1 MIKSNNTAS
10 GSLGRTRIEPH
21 LPEAPL
27 LPEQEGSAGNYAPDE
42 LRNAEEML
50 ADLDEVYYSLIKLQ
64 REYGALVR
72 ASGPDGYV
80 CHCAEC
86 SRSAQSLNMS
96 ALELAQRLDCLSGR
110 YHALVCMLRTLK
122 EDLASLRPGRE
133 YTFLKLRFRHGLS
146 VDEAAQQLRCSR
158 RSCYRIRMRA
168 LNAVCDSLAKTPL
181 GRRVLSF
188 GHGTVLH
195 RYNK

>member
-1 MIKSNNTAS
+1 
-10 GSLGRTRIEPH
+10 
-21 LPEAPL
+21 
-27 LPEQEGSAGNYAPDE
+27 
-42 LRNAEEML
+42 
-50 ADLDEVYYSLIKLQ
+50 
-64 REYGALVR
+64 
-72 ASGPDGYV
+72 
-80 CHCAEC
+80 
-86 SRSAQSLNMS
+86 MS
-96 ALELAQRLDCLSGR
+96 ALELAQRLEYLSSR
-110 YHALVCMLRTLK
+110 YHALVYMLRTLK

-168 LNAVCDSLAKTPL
+168 LNAVCNSLSKTPL

>member
-1 MIKSNNTAS
+1 MIKSDNTAS
-10 GSLGRTRIEPH
+10 VSRLCCTNTRH
-21 LPEAPL
+21 FPEAPL
-27 LPEQEGSAGNYAPDE
+27 LPEQEGSAVNYAPDE

-80 CHCAEC
+80 CHSAEC

-96 ALELAQRLDCLSGR
+96 ALELAQRLECLSGR

-122 EDLASLRPGRE
+122 ADLASLRPGRE

-168 LNAVCDSLAKTPL
+168 LNAVCNSLSKTPL

>member
-10 GSLGRTRIEPH
+10 VSSLCCTNTRH
-21 LPEAPL
+21 FPEAPL

-80 CHCAEC
+80 CHSAEC

-96 ALELAQRLDCLSGR
+96 ALELAQRLECLSGR

-168 LNAVCDSLAKTPL
+168 LNAVCDSLSKTPL

>member
-1 MIKSNNTAS
+1 MIKSDNTAS
-10 GSLGRTRIEPH
+10 VSSLCCTNTRH
-21 LPEAPL
+21 FPEAPL
-27 LPEQEGSAGNYAPDE
+27 LPEQEGSAGNYAPNE

-80 CHCAEC
+80 CHSAEC

-96 ALELAQRLDCLSGR
+96 ALELAQRLECLSGR

-122 EDLASLRPGRE
+122 EDLAALRPGRE

>member
-10 GSLGRTRIEPH
+10 VSSLCCTNTRH
-21 LPEAPL
+21 FPEAPL
-27 LPEQEGSAGNYAPDE
+27 LPEQEGSAGNYTPDE

-80 CHCAEC
+80 CHSAEC

-96 ALELAQRLDCLSGR
+96 ALELAQRLECLSSR
-110 YHALVCMLRTLK
+110 YHALVYMLRTLK
-122 EDLASLRPGRE
+122 EDLASLRPGLLSSASG
-133 YTFLKLRFRHGLS
+133 TGFPWTKRHS
-146 VDEAAQQLRCSR
+146 SFAAPAAAATASAC
-158 RSCYRIRMRA
+158 A
-168 LNAVCDSLAKTPL
+168 P
-181 GRRVLSF
+181 
-188 GHGTVLH
+188 
-195 RYNK
+195 

>member
-10 GSLGRTRIEPH
+10 GSLGRTRTEPH

-27 LPEQEGSAGNYAPDE
+27 LPEQEGSVVNYTPDE

-80 CHCAEC
+80 CHSAEC

-96 ALELAQRLDCLSGR
+96 ALELAQRLECLSSR

-122 EDLASLRPGRE
+122 EDLASLHPGRE

-168 LNAVCDSLAKTPL
+168 LNAVCDSLSKTPL

>member
-10 GSLGRTRIEPH
+10 GILGRTRTEPH

-27 LPEQEGSAGNYAPDE
+27 LPEQEGSAGNYTPDE

-80 CHCAEC
+80 CHSAEC

-96 ALELAQRLDCLSGR
+96 ALELAQRLECLSSR
-110 YHALVCMLRTLK
+110 YHALVYMLRTLK

-168 LNAVCDSLAKTPL
+168 LNAVCDSLSKTPL

>member
-10 GSLGRTRIEPH
+10 GSLGRTRTEPH
-21 LPEAPL
+21 LPEP
-27 LPEQEGSAGNYAPDE
+27 PPSPRAGR
-42 LRNAEEML
+42 LRGQLHPGRVHAEEML

-80 CHCAEC
+80 CHSAEC
-86 SRSAQSLNMS
+86 ARSAQSLNMS

-110 YHALVCMLRTLK
+110 YHALVYMLRTLK